1 MSTIKKILMDKD
13 SSCQSIWFMRQ
24 AGRYLP
30 EFRKIRLENKNF
42 IELCLDSD
50 LSSQITLQPI
60 KRYNLDSAIIFS
72 DILLVPYA
80 LGQEVSFIKNHGPIL
95 SDFSMDIFLNNNKK
109 NFLEKLHPVY
119 EAIKKTRK
127 NLNKE
132 KALIGF
138 VGAPWTLLV
147 YMLGLKENK
156 NEINLLKFKSTNF
169 DLNLILNKLTDY
181 LCMHIENQIKSGA
194 DVVQIFDSWAGLLPQ
209 EKLHN
214 FCYNPNLKI
223 VKFCKEKKIPVICFP
238 RGIKEKYL
246 EFNNIVEPDGLNLDY
261 DIKPEW
267 AKKNLVKVTLQGGMH
282 PLVLLK
288 SENNIYSEAKRYL
301 DIFKDV
307 PYIFNLGHGIVPET
321 SPEKVEKLINFVRKF
336 K

>member
-1 MSTIKKILMDKD
+1 MSAIKKILMDKD

-30 EFRKIRLENKNF
+30 EFRKIRFKNKNF
-42 IELCLDSD
+42 IKLCLDSD

-80 LGQEVSFIKNHGPIL
+80 LGQEVNFIKNHGPIL
-95 SDFSMDIFLNNNKK
+95 SDFSMDIFLSNNKK
-109 NFLEKLHPVY
+109 NFLEKLYPVY
-119 EAIKKTRK
+119 DAIKKTRK

-132 KALIGF
+132 KSLIGF

-147 YMLGLKENK
+147 YMLGFKENK

-181 LCMHIENQIKSGA
+181 LCMHIENQIESGA

-209 EKLHN
+209 ENLHN
-214 FCYNPNLKI
+214 FCYIPNLKI

-238 RGIKEKYL
+238 KGIKENYL

-267 AKKNLVKVTLQGGMH
+267 AKENLAKVTLQGGMH

-321 SPEKVEKLINFVRKF
+321 SPENVEKLINFVRKF